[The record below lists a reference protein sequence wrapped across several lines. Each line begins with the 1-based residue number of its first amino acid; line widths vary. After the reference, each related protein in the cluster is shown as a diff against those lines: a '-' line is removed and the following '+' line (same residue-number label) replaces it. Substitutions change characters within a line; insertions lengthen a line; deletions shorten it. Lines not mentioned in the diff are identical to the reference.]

1 LPQGGLGGELPVVH
15 RPGRLLFLSSLVG
28 LFVEL
33 ALIRWIPNTVHVVAF
48 FANLVLI
55 AAFLGLGIGM
65 ARPSPLGQAAGV
77 AAMRLGLLVAGL
89 SLVGLLEPTTT
100 FGSAADYAVNEGQGT
115 GLALPL
121 GLVLLVTFTVVTWAM
136 IPFGRAVGSHFDDLE
151 RIPAYSI
158 NIAGSL
164 AGVVLFS
171 LLSWLG
177 AQPLVW
183 FGVVLLILAMLRP
196 GRVIAL
202 VVPAVVL
209 SLAAGWFFDSR
220 RLTQEVVWSPY
231 YKLRVMDLDSERGR
245 SAGFI
250 VDVNNQFLLSG
261 LDLRADA
268 IPPDTGDPALEADIA
283 ILKSYYDFP
292 FGLAEP
298 GSVLVLGAG
307 AGNDIAAALRAG
319 ALAVT
324 GVEIDPEVLRLG
336 SEHPEHPLASSR
348 VRTFLADA
356 RAFLRSTEA
365 SYDLILFATLDAHG
379 LISSMSS
386 VRLDS
391 FVYTLESLEA
401 AKSRMSPDGLLV
413 LSFGPFREDIQF
425 RQYAMVREVF
435 GQDPLY
441 FVHENNHRTIVAG
454 AIDSL
459 GQVTL
464 PEEWSEI
471 NAAEIAAGFERYPH
485 AERLA
490 TDDWPHLY
498 ITDRSIPREYIA
510 VLGGIVLVALIL
522 VRANFKAAY
531 RMDPHFMFLGAGFLL
546 LETKSVT
553 EYALLVGSTWVTN
566 SVVFTVI
573 LAAIL
578 VVNLAVA
585 RGWMR
590 LPVPVLFGGL
600 GIALMLQFILPVTR
614 WAGSGGAGT
623 VVLAGLYLGIPML
636 LASAIFALT
645 FRTALLGSAALAS
658 NLVGSVIGGV
668 SEYSSLVLGLR
679 ALSLVALV
687 MYGVAFISWRRTN
700 SMVVRKQSEPIIAA
714 ST

>member
-1 LPQGGLGGELPVVH
+1 MN
-15 RPGRLLFLSSLVG
+15 RPGRLLFLTSLLG

-65 ARPSPLGQAAGV
+65 ARPSPLPQAAGV

-89 SLVGLLEPTTT
+89 SLVGLVEPTTT
-100 FGSAADYAVNEGQGT
+100 FGSAADYAVNEGGS

-121 GLVLLVTFTVVTWAM
+121 ALVLLVTFTLVTWVM

-164 AGVVLFS
+164 AGVLLFS

-177 AQPLVW
+177 TPPLVW
-183 FGVVLLILAMLRP
+183 FGVVLVVLTMLKP
-196 GRVIAL
+196 GRVIAF
-202 VVPAVVL
+202 VIPAVVL
-209 SLAAGWFFDSR
+209 SLAGGWFFDSR

-231 YKLRVMDLDSERGR
+231 YKLRVMDLSQDRGR

-261 LDLRADA
+261 LDLRPGA
-268 IPPDTGDPALEADIA
+268 IPPDTGDPTLEADIA

-292 FGLAEP
+292 FWLAEP
-298 GSVLVLGAG
+298 GRVLVLGAG
-307 AGNDIAAALRAG
+307 AGNDIAAALRGG
-319 ALAVT
+319 AQSVT
-324 GVEIDPEVLRLG
+324 GVEIDPEVLRLA
-336 SEHPEHPLASSR
+336 SEHPERPLASPR
-348 VRTFLADA
+348 VRVVLEDA
-356 RAFLRSTEA
+356 RAFLRETDE

-379 LISSMSS
+379 LISSMGS

-401 AKSRMSPDGLLV
+401 ARSRLAPDGLLV

-425 RQYAMVREVF
+425 RQYAMVRDVF

-454 AIDSL
+454 AINSI
-459 GQVTL
+459 GEIAL
-464 PEEWSEI
+464 PTEWSQI
-471 NAAEIAAGFERYPH
+471 DADEIAAGFERYPH
-485 AERLA
+485 ARELA

-498 ITDRSIPREYIA
+498 ITDRSIPSEYIA
-510 VLGGIVLVALIL
+510 VLVGIVLVALLL
-522 VRANFKAAY
+522 VRSNFKAVY
-531 RMDPHFMFLGAGFLL
+531 RVDFHFMFLGAGFLL

-590 LPVPVLFGGL
+590 LSVPILFGGL
-600 GIALMLQFILPVTR
+600 GMALVLQYVFPVSR
-614 WAGSGGAGT
+614 WAGPGGAGT
-623 VVLAGLYLGIPML
+623 ALLAGLYLGIPML
-636 LASAIFALT
+636 LASAIFATT
-645 FRTALLGSAALAS
+645 FRVAVLGSAALAS

-668 SEYSSLVLGLR
+668 SEYSSLAVGLR

-687 MYGVAFISWRRTN
+687 MYGFAFLSWRR
-700 SMVVRKQSEPIIAA
+700 SR
-714 ST
+714 STLESDRFETSLTTAVS

>member
-1 LPQGGLGGELPVVH
+1 VRGS
-15 RPGRLLFLSSLVG
+15 GRLLFLTSLVG

-65 ARPSPLGQAAGV
+65 ARPAPLSQAAGV

-89 SLVGLLEPTTT
+89 SLVGLIEPTTS
-100 FGSAADYAVNEGQGT
+100 FGSAADYAVNEGQGS

-121 GLVLLVTFTVVTWAM
+121 ALVLLATFALVTWSM

-151 RIPAYSI
+151 RIQAYSI

-164 AGVVLFS
+164 AGVILFS
-171 LLSWLG
+171 VLSWLG
-177 AQPLVW
+177 APPLVW
-183 FGVVLLILAMLRP
+183 FGVVLLILATLRP
-196 GRVIAL
+196 GRVIVV

-231 YKLRVMDLDSERGR
+231 YKLRVIDLDPDRGR

-250 VDVNNQFLLSG
+250 VDVNNQFLLSA
-261 LDLRADA
+261 LDLRPESV
-268 IPPDTGDPALEADIA
+268 PPDTGNPALEADVS

-292 FGLAEP
+292 FNLREP
-298 GSVLVLGAG
+298 GNVLVLGAG
-307 AGNDIAAALRAG
+307 AGNDLAAALRGG
-319 ALAVT
+319 AVSVT

-336 SEHPEHPLASSR
+336 GQHPESPLASPR
-348 VRTFLADA
+348 VRIVLQDA
-356 RAFLRSTEA
+356 RAFLRSAEQQ
-365 SYDLILFATLDAHG
+365 YDLILFATLDAHG
-379 LISSMSS
+379 LISSMGS

-401 AKSRMSPDGLLV
+401 AKSRLASAGLLV

-425 RQYAMVREVF
+425 RQYAMGREVF

-441 FVHENNHRTIVAG
+441 FLHENNHRTIVAG
-454 AIDSL
+454 AIDSIGPL
-459 GQVTL
+459 DL
-464 PEEWSEI
+464 ADEWTRI
-471 NAAEIAAGFERYPH
+471 DAAQIADGFARYPH

-498 ITDRSIPREYIA
+498 ITDRNIPREYVA
-510 VLGGIVLVALIL
+510 VLIGIVLLSLVL
-522 VRANFKAAY
+522 VRSSLRASY
-531 RMDPHFMFLGAGFLL
+531 RMDIHFMFLGAGFLL

-566 SVVFTVI
+566 SLVFTVI

-578 VVNLAVA
+578 IVNLAVSK
-585 RGWMR
+585 GWMR
-590 LPVPVLFGGL
+590 LSVPVLFSALGL
-600 GIALMLQFILPVTR
+600 ALVLQFLLPVSR
-614 WAGSGGAGT
+614 WAGSGGLLTAT
-623 VVLAGLYLGIPML
+623 VAGLYLGIPMV
-636 LASAIFALT
+636 LASAIFAST
-645 FRTALLGSAALAS
+645 FRTAVLGSAALAS

-668 SEYSSLVLGLR
+668 SEYSSLVVGLR

-687 MYGVAFISWRRTN
+687 MYGAAFVSWYRSR
-700 SMVVRKQSEPIIAA
+700 SKA
-714 ST
+714 STQRLEVPASSAVT